1 MDEYPL
7 LKNMM
12 LLTSGIE
19 ACIEKKA
26 IIPALILIYSAVD
39 TTGWLDGTE
48 VLSSRKDFIRWVDN
62 YLLKAKPL
70 KCTAIDLYAAR
81 CGLLHTF
88 TPDSQLSSSGKA
100 RVICYAW
107 GKAKVEEMQRAID
120 LKCKSNELVA
130 VHVNE
135 LYQAWLSG
143 LALWG
148 EDLDKDSNR
157 SAKVLEKAKKFFSEL
172 GVEAM
177 SEILSVIDSN
187 KP

>member
-1 MDEYPL
+1 
-7 LKNMM
+7 M

-26 IIPALILIYSAVD
+26 MIPALILIYSAVD
-39 TTGWLDGTE
+39 TTGWLDSTE
-48 VLSSRKDFIRWVDN
+48 VFSSRNDFIRWVNN
-62 YLLKAKPL
+62 YLLRAKPL

-107 GKAKVEEMQRAID
+107 GKAKVEDMQRAID

-135 LYQAWLSG
+135 LYQAWVSG
-143 LALWG
+143 LVLWG
-148 EDLDKDSNR
+148 EDLDKDTNR
-157 SAKVLEKAKKFFSEL
+157 STKVLVKAKKFFADIGSDTM
-172 GVEAM
+172 AK
-177 SEILSVIDSN
+177 ILTAADNN

>member
-19 ACIEKKA
+19 ACMEKKA
-26 IIPALILIYSAVD
+26 MIPALVLIYSAID
-39 TTGWLDGTE
+39 TTGWLDSTE
-48 VLSSRKDFIRWVDN
+48 TFSTRNDFIRWVDN
-62 YLLKAKPL
+62 YLLKARPL

-81 CGLLHTF
+81 CGLLHTS
-88 TPDSQLSSSGKA
+88 TPDSLLSSTGKA
-100 RVICYAW
+100 RLICYAW
-107 GKAKVEEMQRAID
+107 GEAEVKDMQRVID
-120 LKCKSNELVA
+120 LTNKSNEFVA
-130 VHVNE
+130 VHANE

-143 LALWG
+143 LVFWG

-157 SAKVLEKAKKFFSEL
+157 SARVFSKARKFFSDL
-172 GVEAM
+172 GVQTV
-177 SEILSVIDSN
+177 SDILAATDRN

>member
-1 MDEYPL
+1 MEEYPL

-12 LLTSGIE
+12 LLTSGIG

-26 IIPALILIYSAVD
+26 FAPALILIYSAID
-39 TTGWLDGTE
+39 TTGWLDSLAEFST
-48 VLSSRKDFIRWVDN
+48 KDDFIRWVNN

-88 TPDSQLSSSGKA
+88 TPNSKLSFSEKA
-100 RVICYAW
+100 RIISYAW
-107 GKAKVEEMQRAID
+107 GKAKAEDMQRVMD
-120 LKCKSNELVA
+120 HKNKTNHSVV
-130 VHVNE
+130 VHVDE

-148 EDLDKDSNR
+148 EDLDKDSEK
-157 SAKVLEKAKKFFSEL
+157 SARVLAKAAKFFAYVS
-172 GVEAM
+172 VEAVPVM
-177 SEILSVIDSN
+177 LSAIYSSQ
-187 KP
+187 P